1 MEFFCKLTTRMLELV
16 NKWILNGNCDT
27 LMDPLL
33 AKIDLEWS
41 IVIAYIFRTKRMYE
55 GVGYT
60 LQMQWCLKSTSFIFV
75 IRWGFFDS
83 LLDLLPELP
92 GS

>member
-1 MEFFCKLTTRMLELV
+1 MLELV
-16 NKWILNGNCDT
+16 NKWILNDNCDT

-41 IVIAYIFRTKRMYE
+41 IVIVYIFRTKRMYE

-60 LQMQWCLKSTSFIFV
+60 LQM
-75 IRWGFFDS
+75 
-83 LLDLLPELP
+83 
-92 GS
+92 